1 MIDDVTPVVGCRH
14 QRKVARLGPPQ
25 TVHDRTCAHMLSLFE
40 LGKWRK
46 PLPEISVEL
55 TPEELKAVARNK
67 AQVIS
72 GLEAADVNAS
82 QRAHDKLQQAAEERL
97 R

>member
-1 MIDDVTPVVGCRH
+1 M
-14 QRKVARLGPPQ
+14 
-25 TVHDRTCAHMLSLFE
+25 
-40 LGKWRK
+40 
-46 PLPEISVEL
+46 PEISVEL